1 MDDEKVK
8 RIKICLKNEPNKVV
22 CLLKDIS
29 KGISVKELREL
40 VVKKNKMSNEDSFF
54 DGNDSI

>member
-8 RIKICLKNEPNKVV
+8 KVKICLKNEPNKVV

-29 KGISVKELREL
+29 KDISVKEFRKLAVQKL
-40 VVKKNKMSNEDSFF
+40 VKL
-54 DGNDSI
+54 